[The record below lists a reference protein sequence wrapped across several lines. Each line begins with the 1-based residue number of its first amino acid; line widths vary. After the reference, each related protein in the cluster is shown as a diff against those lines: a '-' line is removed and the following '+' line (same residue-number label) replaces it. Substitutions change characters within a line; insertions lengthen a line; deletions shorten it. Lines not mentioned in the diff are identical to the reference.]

1 MTKQH
6 FKIKSI
12 AVALLAISTL
22 ITACDNANALN
33 DQVEVQAQ
41 IAPLSISVKEYKLFN
56 DKEGRAVVQLD
67 GYFVE
72 VNFTYENVS
81 PIESQSDIQI
91 DNLVPVT
98 TYDAK
103 FNLYEVDWDQSD
115 IQVMVAELKTALGGV

>member
-1 MTKQH
+1 MTKPN

-33 DQVEVQAQ
+33 DQVEVQHV
-41 IAPLSISVKEYKLFN
+41 APLSISVKEYKLFN
-56 DKEGRAVVQLD
+56 DKEGRAVIQLD

-72 VNFTYENVS
+72 VNFTYEDTS

-115 IQVMVAELKTALGGV
+115 IQVMVAELKTALRGV